1 MATKPARSPES
12 AGETPQRFAPLDS
25 GNLDILAREGTH
37 EFVHSIFAKLPRGRV
52 LDVPA
57 GRGALAHWL
66 RQQGFIV
73 TGCDLYP
80 ELFAAPGIEV
90 RKGDLNARLP
100 FDDGEFDYLVSLE
113 GIEHTE
119 NPRQA
124 IREFARVLRPGGTAI
139 ITTPNVLN
147 IDERMKT
154 LLNGYTSHFKPISQ
168 EFLARTR
175 AEFTNW
181 KTGDEVFLHIHAV
194 SYPELRFLLE
204 SNGFEDV
211 KVSRDAPKRK
221 QWLYYPLVWLIR
233 LIGAARSET
242 KKRERWTRE
251 LQSDAI
257 LMGGNSIVVTAKRI
271 SGEQK

>member
-1 MATKPARSPES
+1 MPTKAARGEHVSGES
-12 AGETPQRFAPLDS
+12 GQRFQPLDS
-25 GNLDILAREGTH
+25 GNLDILAREQTH
-37 EFVHSIFAKLPRGRV
+37 EFVHKLFEPLPRGKL

-66 RQQGFIV
+66 RNQGFSV

-80 ELFAAPGIEV
+80 EMFSAPGIEI

-100 FDDGEFDYLVSLE
+100 FEDGEFDYLVSLE
-113 GIEHTE
+113 GVEHTE

-124 IREFARVLRPGGTAI
+124 IREFARVLRSGGSAI
-139 ITTPNVLN
+139 ISTPNVLN
-147 IDERMKT
+147 IDERMKN
-154 LLNGYTSHFKPISQ
+154 LLNGYTSHFKPISA
-168 EFLARTR
+168 ESLAKMR
-175 AEFTNW
+175 AEFTDW

-204 SNGFEDV
+204 SNGFADV
-211 KVSRDAPKRK
+211 KVFRDSRKRK

-233 LIGAARSET
+233 LFGAMRSEE

-257 LMGGNSIVVTAKRI
+257 LMGGNSIVVMARKI
-271 SGEQK
+271 